1 MNQNYFRSEEK
12 LQEHLDV
19 IDQIFDTEKILEEN
33 INKSKIQKYYKDS
46 NFGYNLVHS
55 KEGSVHMAINYD
67 GKFHEDGYYQQ
78 VKEINEIIQAR
89 ELEILE
95 LGCGKGFNS
104 KYLASRNPQAKFN
117 GIDITSRHL
126 HYAQEK
132 AKELKNLSVKI
143 GDFHVLEFENQQFN
157 IVFELESVCHSDSPE
172 TVLKEVYRVLKPEG
186 KFILFEGFRTKE
198 FDQLSAT
205 QKRASYLIEKTMG
218 VNNGH
223 NIDSWLALA
232 EKCGFEI
239 SQNDDIS
246 LAIMPNLE
254 RFHRIAGKF
263 FKRVWLAKLVYFLL
277 SKNLIK
283 NTIAGWLM
291 PFSIQQKMQSYNRII
306 LTKK

>member
-67 GKFHEDGYYQQ
+67 GKFHEEGYYQQ
-78 VKEINEIIQAR
+78 VKEINENINA
-89 ELEILE
+89 EALDVLE

-104 KYLASRNPQAKFN
+104 KFLASRNPKSNFQ
-117 GIDITSRHL
+117 GIDITVRHL
-126 HYAQEK
+126 AYAKEK

-143 GDFHVLEFENQQFN
+143 GDFHKLEFEENAFD

-172 TVLKEVYRVLKPEG
+172 TVLKEVYRVLKPGG

-198 FDQLSAT
+198 FEQLSPT

-218 VNNGH
+218 VNHGH
-223 NIDSWLALA
+223 NIDTWLTIA
-232 EKCGFEI
+232 EDCGFHI
-239 SQNDDIS
+239 RQNDDIS
-246 LAIMPNLE
+246 DAIMPNLE

-263 FKRVWLAKLVYFLL
+263 FKRIWLAQILYFLL